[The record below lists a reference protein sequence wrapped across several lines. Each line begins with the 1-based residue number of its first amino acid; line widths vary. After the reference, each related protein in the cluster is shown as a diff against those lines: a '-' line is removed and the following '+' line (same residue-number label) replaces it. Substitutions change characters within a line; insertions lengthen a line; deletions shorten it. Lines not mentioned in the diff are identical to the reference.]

1 MMRLKF
7 QPQAVHD
14 LEGIG
19 AYIAA
24 DNPDRAVTFIRQ
36 LRNLCH
42 RIGQTLWPI
51 AYDLTSQQESAVPHM
66 GGM

>member
-1 MMRLKF
+1 MRLKF

-24 DNPDRAVTFIRQ
+24 DNPDRAVTLYPAAAQSLSPNRAEPSG
-36 LRNLCH
+36 LS
-42 RIGQTLWPI
+42 
-51 AYDLTSQQESAVPHM
+51 LTI
-66 GGM
+66 